1 MKSIAFA
8 LVVCAA
14 MLTPAVFG
22 QDDRPIPITTATP
35 LHQFNVFPTG
45 TQEPEAPPLSGS
57 TIPSWNYSVVSPV
70 DGKTYTGQ
78 IIGVNPATRPANATV
93 IPTVVVPIRLIFK
106 YSSTTSFI
114 FDPTAGDPGCLGSGA
129 TALSLLEGSPLI
141 NDATFM
147 FGATNVGTTQ
157 YIDAFQRA
165 NFWSEVSTS
174 GGGTYHTLL
183 GFAPVPLQS
192 VTVTSANT
200 GTPNGT
206 VYSFAGLC
214 GTNTGNVNGHG
225 LLGVM
230 NINFFD
236 PIARSLIT
244 KLGINANSFVVF
256 LLYNAVMSSGNPT
269 SLSNCCILG
278 YHSLVGSQTYGV
290 GEFEGRNQT
299 LFAGVADTSVLSHEI
314 GEWVNDPLGKN
325 LTPAW
330 GHIGQVSGCQGNYEV
345 GDPLSGTLMPTVKM
359 PNGFTYH
366 LQELAFFSWF
376 YRLMPSGGVNGWYS
390 DHDTLKVDAGAV
402 CH

>member
-1 MKSIAFA
+1 
-8 LVVCAA
+8 
-14 MLTPAVFG
+14 
-22 QDDRPIPITTATP
+22 
-35 LHQFNVFPTG
+35 
-45 TQEPEAPPLSGS
+45 
-57 TIPSWNYSVVSPV
+57 
-70 DGKTYTGQ
+70 
-78 IIGVNPATRPANATV
+78 
-93 IPTVVVPIRLIFK
+93 
-106 YSSTTSFI
+106 
-114 FDPTAGDPGCLGSGA
+114 
-129 TALSLLEGSPLI
+129 
-141 NDATFM
+141 M

-165 NFWSEVSTS
+165 NFWSKVSTS

-183 GFAPVPLQS
+183 GFAPMPLQS

-206 VYSFAGLC
+206 VYSAAGLC

-230 NINFFD
+230 NVNFFD

-244 KLGINANSFVVF
+244 NLGINANSFVIF
-256 LLYNAVMSSGNPT
+256 LLYNAAMSTGNPT
-269 SLSNCCILG
+269 SQSNCCILG

-299 LFAGVADTSVLSHEI
+299 VFAGVADTSVLSHEI
-314 GEWVNDPLGKN
+314 GEWANDPLGKN